1 MAPKRKNKKPASN
14 LARGFATVST
24 VSKSKSV
31 NESATEDIASQSVP
45 DQDNV
50 PQDSTNSRV
59 VVEKEVHQLSPEQLE
74 QHLEESELN
83 LFLEKHGERVKRDVS
98 RQINKLQ
105 TEKRLIRA
113 QAEPLQLRSWLSP
126 EIMGLIVEAIEAEQP
141 AEGTA
146 SELRG
151 VSDTQGDD
159 LNLRIWTL
167 QQVLCQLGFP
177 YDLCLECL
185 HHLLYV
191 MQDAPTRERLEGKD
205 SIWGLECS
213 LDWLALHCKPQQ
225 VPSYTRNNSE
235 KAYRSEMEQWDDL
248 RPDSESDFALS
259 GSPLASAQPHGIDG
273 IESTCTKRAL
283 TPTDSDTESDVDPDA
298 MTDRYVDLQT
308 SLYELET
315 EQGIAQPQVLSKT
328 ESRPEINWTEGSRSQ
343 FVKILSRLERLKSDI
358 LFDQYDADRKWTEKR
373 NELAKAAAQR
383 RKLQLHDGKQSGSAD
398 SRRKHANGVATL
410 GSTHEA
416 HDEPQDDIGVEALGD
431 FFSGLPD
438 IDSPHVTDSDI
449 QGLSNLPLHI
459 RDFGTWNGMSPTRL
473 LSDACKARDSS
484 SRITYQLV
492 DRSPFSKQHTV
503 NIFWSCN
510 QPPPLQSPTE
520 ALSCSAGARRVQI
533 AMHTEA
539 TPDSLQSEAYV
550 STAAL
555 FLVFSSVPKEEKAS
569 LRLPPVWKVLWT
581 ELAEFKKQHDMA
593 LDREEL
599 RVIRELVEA
608 GPSLGVHTLREQED
622 SLRQTPQPTATP
634 ALPEEKPESGKN
646 VITPDEL
653 KVIWSHK
660 SNTPSFSSMLQHRKC
675 LPIWT
680 FKDEILQTMSMHS
693 VIIICGETGCGKSTQ
708 VPSFILEHEL
718 SRGMACKVY
727 CTEPRRISAIS
738 LARRVS
744 EELGERKSEVG
755 TSRSLIG
762 YAIRLESRLVRETR
776 LVYATTGIVIRML
789 ESDGLQEIT
798 HLILDEVHERSLESD
813 FLLIVLRRLLVKR
826 PSLKVVLMSAT
837 VDAAKFQR
845 YFNGA
850 PILTVPG
857 RTFPVEIKYLED
869 ALEETRFTNSGKSP
883 LPTYIDDEDDED
895 ADGDVNKGEQRTKDG
910 RATLAGYNPRTRSTI
925 AYWDEYHINYDL
937 VVSLLEMIASKPKFS
952 GFSKAILVFLPGIAE
967 IRRLNDMVA
976 GQGIFSHGWDIHV
989 LASSIAIEE
998 QERAFSIPTSGRRK
1012 LVISTNI
1019 AETGVTIP
1027 DITCV
1032 IDTGKHKE
1040 MSDVDEQVVCKLVYA
1055 FVSSLELVTIQW
1067 WVEPD
1072 SLEANTDLFQMA
1084 EEMTPEMLRL
1094 SLQDLVLRVKI
1105 CKLGSIEET
1114 LAEALDA
1121 PSKKNIRRAIDA
1133 LIDVKALTAAEG
1145 LTPLGRQLAK
1155 LPLDVFLGKL
1165 ILLGCIFKCL
1175 DAAITIGAI
1184 LSSKSPFSAPMGARS
1199 QADQARLAFRKGE
1212 SDLLTVYNAYCSWRR
1227 TCNTSGASEQQF
1239 CRKNYLSQ
1247 QNLANIEELKG
1258 QLATS
1263 LVEAGFLELREG
1275 EDRSIKRYL
1284 HHQFLLGMLFPAT
1297 YHVKAPVMDIET
1309 NLRRVAPKMQHECY
1323 RSNGQLSNLLELL
1336 PKAVEALYNA
1346 HETGAVE
1353 PFALALACGDADFK
1367 MYSGVIVID
1376 GNRIRFSVDDWQV
1389 MLAIK
1394 TLRQALRQI
1403 TAQMFRH
1410 PGYWL
1415 PPHQQKWM
1423 GIWEKIFAYHEEST
1437 AGVKNIE
1444 KVTYIPS
1451 TFQDDDTQVV
1461 MMAAWAALSPF
1472 EELILGAEK
1481 PTAMLVHLFH
1491 PLFHDSI
1498 PAGRLLS
1505 FLPRASI
1512 INLRRVSRTTKAWV
1526 EEHHPALLT
1535 RLQVVCPLQLHAL
1548 ENDSTLHQLSHDCS
1562 SLTIEVLPSS
1572 KPMPA
1577 GTFLSPSPAGQI
1589 FKIVS
1594 KMSSLCIVPPAHDA
1608 FEPVLSLRLALE
1620 SSPLKSLT
1628 HIHVEP
1634 LDIASLLALRWGA
1647 FAAFKDSTWT
1657 AQSVWRGMKSF
1668 RVGMT
1673 DDWLRYAHRNLES
1686 EQDERHQMRMK
1697 EEREFYRQA
1706 VQALHNYF
1714 FQFAVH
1720 GTLGRLHFEWL
1731 GGDVTGLNPLLLD
1744 EEAAKEGGGKW
1755 FSAPGTKWKGL
1766 KEVWLGGA
1774 HIDGTSI
1781 QILQQRLDGL
1791 ERLMVSVDLAAPEL
1805 NGNIQTID
1813 GKEWLDVDLKPAIQA
1828 TAELEEHE
1836 DIYKAQC
1843 EGTGGRAESMV
1854 VPFVLKI

>member
-1 MAPKRKNKKPASN
+1 MAPKRKNKKPAN
-14 LARGFATVST
+14 NPARGFATVST
-24 VSKSKSV
+24 ASKSKSV
-31 NESATEDIASQSVP
+31 NESATDDIASQSVP
-45 DQDNV
+45 DQDHV

-59 VVEKEVHQLSPEQLE
+59 IVEKEVHQLSPEQLE

-126 EIMGLIVEAIEAEQP
+126 EIMGLVVEAIEAEQP
-141 AEGTA
+141 VEGTA
-146 SELRG
+146 SELHG
-151 VSDTQGDD
+151 VSDTQGDG
-159 LNLRIWTL
+159 LKLKIWTL

-191 MQDAPTRERLEGKD
+191 MQDAAKRERLEGKD

-225 VPSYTRNNSE
+225 LPSYTRKNTETAS
-235 KAYRSEMEQWDDL
+235 RSELRQWDDL
-248 RPDSESDFALS
+248 KPDSGEPFLQSDFALS
-259 GSPLASAQPHGIDG
+259 GSPLASAQPHGIGG
-273 IESTCTKRAL
+273 IEPTRTNSAL

-308 SLYELET
+308 RLYELET
-315 EQGIAQPQVLSKT
+315 EQGIAGPQVLSKT
-328 ESRPEINWTEGSRSQ
+328 ENRPEINWTESSRSQ
-343 FVKILSRLERLKSDI
+343 LVKISSRLKRLKSDI
-358 LFDQYDADRKWTEKR
+358 LFDQYDADRKWAEKR

-383 RKLQLHDGKQSGSAD
+383 RKLQLNDEKQSGSAD
-398 SRRKHANGVATL
+398 SRRKNANGAATL
-410 GSTHEA
+410 GPTHEA
-416 HDEPQDDIGVEALGD
+416 HDEPQDEIGVEALGD

-449 QGLSNLPLHI
+449 PNSSNLPLYV
-459 RDFGTWNGMSPTRL
+459 RDFGAWNGMSPTRL

-484 SRITYQLV
+484 SQITYQLV

-520 ALSCSAGARRVQI
+520 ALSCSADARRVRI
-533 AMHTEA
+533 AMRTEA
-539 TPDSLQSEAYV
+539 TPDSVQSEAYV

-569 LRLPPVWKVLWT
+569 LRLPPVWKTLWT

-593 LDREEL
+593 RDREEL
-599 RVIRELVEA
+599 RVIRELVEV
-608 GPSLGVHTLREQED
+608 GPSLGVQNLQEQED
-622 SLRQTPQPTATP
+622 SLRQTPQLTATL

-646 VITPDEL
+646 MITPDEL
-653 KVIWSHK
+653 KVIWSLK
-660 SNTPSFSSMLQHRKC
+660 SNTTSFSSMLQHRKC

-680 FKDEILQTMSMHS
+680 FRNEILQTMSMHS
-693 VIIICGETGCGKSTQ
+693 VIIVCGETGCGKSTQ
-708 VPSFILEHEL
+708 VPSFVLEHEL

-826 PSLKVVLMSAT
+826 PSLKV
-837 VDAAKFQR
+837 
-845 YFNGA
+845 
-850 PILTVPG
+850 
-857 RTFPVEIKYLED
+857 EIKYLED
-869 ALEETRFTNSGKSP
+869 ALEETRYTNNGKSP
-883 LPTYIDDEDDED
+883 LPTYIDDEDDV
-895 ADGDVNKGEQRTKDG
+895 DVDDDVYEGQKMTKNG
-910 RATLAGYNPRTRSTI
+910 SASLASYSSRTRSI
-925 AYWDEYHINYDL
+925 MANWDEYHINYDL
-937 VVSLLEMIASKPKFS
+937 VVSLLETIASKPKFS
-952 GFSKAILVFLPGIAE
+952 SFSKAILVFLPGIAE
-967 IRRLNDMVA
+967 IRRLNAMVA
-976 GQGIFSHGWDIHV
+976 GQGLFSHGWDIHV

-1027 DITCV
+1027 DVTCV

-1040 MSDVDEQVVCKLVYA
+1040 MRFDEKRQLSRLIEV
-1055 FVSSLELVTIQW
+1055 FISR
-1067 WVEPD
+1067 
-1072 SLEANTDLFQMA
+1072 ANAKQRCGRAGRVQAGLCFRLFTRMA

-1114 LAEALDA
+1114 LAEALDP

-1184 LSSKSPFSAPMGARS
+1184 LSSKSPFSAPMAARS

-1227 TCNTSGASEQQF
+1227 TCNTSGASEEEF
-1239 CRKNYLSQ
+1239 CRKNYLSR

-1275 EDRSIKRYL
+1275 EDRSIKRCNMNATDLMVNSVICWSFYPKLLKRDGSWKNVANNQVVSL
-1284 HHQFLLGMLFPAT
+1284 HPKSINWGVEQPPKWLSF
-1297 YHVKAPVMDIET
+1297 YHI
-1309 NLRRVAPKMQHECY
+1309 MQS
-1323 RSNGQLSNLLELL
+1323 SNN
-1336 PKAVEALYNA
+1336 KLYNA

-1367 MYSGVIVID
+1367 MYSGVMVID
-1376 GNRIRFSVDDWQV
+1376 GNRIRFSMDDWQD

-1410 PGYWL
+1410 PGYRL
-1415 PPHQQKWM
+1415 PPHQLKWM
-1423 GIWEKIFAYHEEST
+1423 DIWEKIFAYHEEST
-1437 AGVKNIE
+1437 AGVK
-1444 KVTYIPS
+1444 K
-1451 TFQDDDTQVV
+1451 
-1461 MMAAWAALSPF
+1461 
-1472 EELILGAEK
+1472 
-1481 PTAMLVHLFH
+1481 
-1491 PLFHDSI
+1491 
-1498 PAGRLLS
+1498 
-1505 FLPRASI
+1505 
-1512 INLRRVSRTTKAWV
+1512 
-1526 EEHHPALLT
+1526 
-1535 RLQVVCPLQLHAL
+1535 
-1548 ENDSTLHQLSHDCS
+1548 
-1562 SLTIEVLPSS
+1562 
-1572 KPMPA
+1572 
-1577 GTFLSPSPAGQI
+1577 
-1589 FKIVS
+1589 
-1594 KMSSLCIVPPAHDA
+1594 
-1608 FEPVLSLRLALE
+1608 
-1620 SSPLKSLT
+1620 
-1628 HIHVEP
+1628 
-1634 LDIASLLALRWGA
+1634 
-1647 FAAFKDSTWT
+1647 
-1657 AQSVWRGMKSF
+1657 
-1668 RVGMT
+1668 
-1673 DDWLRYAHRNLES
+1673 
-1686 EQDERHQMRMK
+1686 
-1697 EEREFYRQA
+1697 
-1706 VQALHNYF
+1706 
-1714 FQFAVH
+1714 
-1720 GTLGRLHFEWL
+1720 
-1731 GGDVTGLNPLLLD
+1731 
-1744 EEAAKEGGGKW
+1744 
-1755 FSAPGTKWKGL
+1755 
-1766 KEVWLGGA
+1766 
-1774 HIDGTSI
+1774 
-1781 QILQQRLDGL
+1781 
-1791 ERLMVSVDLAAPEL
+1791 
-1805 NGNIQTID
+1805 
-1813 GKEWLDVDLKPAIQA
+1813 
-1828 TAELEEHE
+1828 
-1836 DIYKAQC
+1836 
-1843 EGTGGRAESMV
+1843 
-1854 VPFVLKI
+1854 